1 MSNDDICGNRL
12 LVIEMKLVIIFFV
25 FSGFERSFSNVVVVV
40 VVVVVTAAVKKIFQR
55 EKQYSSV
62 F

>member
-40 VVVVVTAAVKKIFQR
+40 VVTAAVKKIFQR
-55 EKQYSSV
+55 EKRYSSA

>member
-40 VVVVVTAAVKKIFQR
+40 VTAAVKKIFQR

>member
-40 VVVVVTAAVKKIFQR
+40 VVVVTAAVKKIFQR